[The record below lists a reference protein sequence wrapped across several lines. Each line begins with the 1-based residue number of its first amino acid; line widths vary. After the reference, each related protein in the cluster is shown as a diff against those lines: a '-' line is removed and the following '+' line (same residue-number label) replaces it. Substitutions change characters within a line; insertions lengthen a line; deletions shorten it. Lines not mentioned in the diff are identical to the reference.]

1 LDLLL
6 VVMVSLM
13 LSDECDIFFDDL
25 SVTFFVVTEMDDD
38 EEDEDDDDDDDDDDD
53 KVVDVVVDGVG
64 SAPI

>member
-1 LDLLL
+1 
-6 VVMVSLM
+6 MVSLL
-13 LSDECDIFFDDL
+13 LSDECDIFFDGL

-38 EEDEDDDDDDDDDDD
+38 DDDEDDDDDDDDD